1 MFVQSSSFA
10 VLYRSMQLGSTP
22 RVVRLVASRDRE
34 RTHTHIQI
42 SIHQA
47 TMRPSRTASLSI
59 RPRRSALRPRA
70 ACRAQGRRVH
80 ARIDGCLS
88 KSTTVATSSCSG
100 KQPVAL
106 ARGQRAASP
115 CLGKPWIRSSLS
127 RERSC
132 RGSVRRKPAA
142 VRTNVFGLRERA
154 VPFTRHVIGQH
165 RGAQTQR
172 RAGWCTPPR
181 AGERCSAR
189 GFVRNSFSQS
199 SSQGG
204 GRVGTLTRSAE
215 VVTGRSLRG

>member
-1 MFVQSSSFA
+1 MFVQSSSFVA
-10 VLYRSMQLGSTP
+10 LPRSLQLSSTP

-34 RTHTHIQI
+34 CTHAHTQI

-59 RPRRSALRPRA
+59 SPRRSALRPRT
-70 ACRAQGRRVH
+70 ACCAQGRRINAGIH
-80 ARIDGCLS
+80 GCPS

-100 KQPVAL
+100 NQPVAF
-106 ARGQRAASP
+106 ARGQRAANPS
-115 CLGKPWIRSSLS
+115 LGKPWFRSSLS
-127 RERSC
+127 RGRSC
-132 RGSVRRKPAA
+132 RGSVHRKPAA
-142 VRTNVFGLRERA
+142 VRTNVAGLHERT
-154 VPFTRHVIGQH
+154 VHVTRRVIGQR
-165 RGAQTQR
+165 RGAHTQR

-189 GFVRNSFSQS
+189 EFVRDLMQG

-204 GRVGTLTRSAE
+204 GHVGTLTRSAE